1 MTGLS
6 NGAVDMFAQLKLYI
20 NSRIPVVWLLTG
32 EEYRAERGI
41 ANYARTFEWQGT
53 RSLLGIWSLTGG
65 SNQAGGWAEFDGWT
79 SDPFNGSPLPDEFYP
94 QDPVGAKMVATPHGG
109 LLRGINWAT
118 EHPTHPCI
126 LIVRDAHNF
135 LSNDYWRRVLKDAEV
150 KLRKTLTTI
159 VCVSVSDELPQ
170 DLRRHVAYIRPGLP
184 SLDALIAQLS
194 PTIKKLKIKSEP
206 RECAAAL
213 RGLTSQQAI
222 DLLTLDYSKHGAVDT
237 SRLSKLKATELA
249 SVHGVSFRGNPSD
262 FGVVGGFDVFKQ
274 YMSKRRWAFGQEARD
289 FGIDQPK
296 GVVFIGVP
304 GGGKTLMGA
313 AAAGELGLPLIILNL
328 SECEGGIVGET
339 ATRTAEALRTVDAL
353 SPCVVL
359 VDEAE
364 KIFGG
369 SGNLDGGSRSGMMRL
384 FLIWLQ
390 ERTSETFTMITSN
403 DISGMPPELTRRGRV
418 DEIFWCDLPGK
429 RDRQEILRIHLEQ
442 RKRSLP
448 SEAMSRVAAGLDG
461 YTGSEIEQIVKEAHL
476 SAYCRLREGGDGDLI
491 ESDLTEAA
499 EPITPMAETYREKLG
514 ELRAWAKGR
523 ARSAS
528 EPDPEDEPRYVAETA
543 PKGEVPAPGTPLF
556 QGGHHEAW

>member
-6 NGAVDMFAQLKLYI
+6 NGAIDMFAQLQLYI
-20 NSRIPVVWLLTG
+20 NSRIPIVWLLTG
-32 EEYRAERGI
+32 EEFRAERGI
-41 ANYARTFEWQGT
+41 AKYARTFEWAGT

-65 SNQAGGWAEFDGWT
+65 PAQAGGWSEFDGWT
-79 SDPFNGSPLPDEFYP
+79 SDPFNGSPLPDDFYP
-94 QDPVGAKMVATPHGG
+94 QDPVGAKMAATPHGG

-159 VCVSVSDELPQ
+159 VCISVSDELPQ

-184 SLDALIAQLS
+184 SLEALIGQLS
-194 PTIKKLKIKSEP
+194 PTIKKLEIKTEP
-206 RECAAAL
+206 RDCAAAL
-213 RGLTSQQAI
+213 RGLTSQQAL
-222 DLLTLDYSKHGAVDT
+222 DLLTIDFSKHGNVDT

-249 SVHGVSFRGNPSD
+249 SVHGVSFRGDPSD
-262 FGVVGGFDVFKQ
+262 FGVVGGFDVFKK

-364 KIFGG
+364 KIFWRPGQPG
-369 SGNLDGGSRSGMMRL
+369 RRL
-384 FLIWLQ
+384 TVWHDAPLPDLAARAH
-390 ERTSETFTMITSN
+390 ER
-403 DISGMPPELTRRGRV
+403 DVHHDHQQRHLWYAARV
-418 DEIFWCDLPGK
+418 DQARASRRNLLVRPSGQARPTGDPANSPG
-429 RDRQEILRIHLEQ
+429 
-442 RKRSLP
+442 
-448 SEAMSRVAAGLDG
+448 AAQAL
-461 YTGSEIEQIVKEAHL
+461 
-476 SAYCRLREGGDGDLI
+476 
-491 ESDLTEAA
+491 AA
-499 EPITPMAETYREKLG
+499 ERGHVASRG
-514 ELRAWAKGR
+514 WSGR
-523 ARSAS
+523 LHR
-528 EPDPEDEPRYVAETA
+528 
-543 PKGEVPAPGTPLF
+543 
-556 QGGHHEAW
+556 Q